1 MTTPE
6 PTTREESLGS
16 SSRPAAT
23 VRVCVLRGLQIALI
37 GSISLAAIE
46 SAAVAAML
54 RKYIEE
60 DFRPFG
66 LLAASIGKNAVTY
79 LLLLG
84 PCMALAGVGYVMV
97 RRRSASA
104 ACEPFLTGL
113 FTLLAALIVLPADMQ
128 LTPLRSGWWMA
139 AACVASV
146 IGAALA
152 YLICRF
158 LWGRMARNRAR
169 MILLGATLVALA
181 LTAGTGLVFVC
192 SPLFDPATYRLPS
205 VEPIKLRMKQPHIL
219 WIDLDTVRADRMGFQ
234 GYGANT
240 TPFLDAWADKSIV
253 FDRAVA
259 DGIWTAP
266 THASMFT
273 GMSVR
278 QHGMDWNHLWLDENL
293 STVAEHLSKAGYES
307 IIFSNNPL
315 LLPRT
320 NLVKGFGSV
329 RDVYDLKRMSTFSL
343 QFLAERWG
351 ITPLLPWFDRDMGAA
366 LTNRWVGDWLDDHVN
381 GDKPLFLFVHY
392 MEAHLP
398 YRVPKSYR
406 RMFMTDAQVD
416 RSYDLRKRVYG
427 DLNHALDL
435 RYNTEGPGFLADS
448 DRDILRLQ
456 YDATI
461 RYLDDRIKELIG
473 IFEQRELLDNTL
485 VVITS
490 DHGEYLGTH
499 GMWEHRCQVY
509 DDVAHVPLI
518 LREPGR
524 KSGLRITTPVQ
535 QSDLYT
541 TIIKAALG
549 TPPAETGPFAADL
562 FEIAAAGGRPRN
574 AVILYGGPGDLV
586 AEDFRAS
593 KNPEVLR
600 RLLPQQAVVDG
611 RFKYI
616 VSGDGRRE
624 LYDLREDPQ
633 ELRNLIEER
642 PGPAKRL
649 GAFLDAWLKRIPK
662 HTPAGGDTPRDLDPD
677 TIEALRGL
685 GYIGNKD

>member
-1 MTTPE
+1 M
-6 PTTREESLGS
+6 SD
-16 SSRPAAT
+16 
-23 VRVCVLRGLQIALI
+23 
-37 GSISLAAIE
+37 
-46 SAAVAAML
+46 
-54 RKYIEE
+54 

-66 LLAASIGKNAVTY
+66 LLASSIGKNAVTY
-79 LLLLG
+79 LILWG
-84 PCMALAGVGYVMV
+84 PCMALASAGYAMV
-97 RRRSASA
+97 RRRSTSA
-104 ACEPFLTGL
+104 ACEPFLTGI
-113 FTLLAALIVLPADMQ
+113 FSLLAALTILPADMQ
-128 LTPLRSGWWMA
+128 LTPLRSGRWISV
-139 AACVASV
+139 ACVASM
-146 IGAALA
+146 IGAVSVYLVCRLLWKRIA
-152 YLICRF
+152 Y
-158 LWGRMARNRAR
+158 ARAR
-169 MILLGATLVALA
+169 TMLLGATIVALA
-181 LTAGTGLVFVC
+181 LTTGTGLVFVR
-192 SPLFDPATYRLPS
+192 SPLFDPAAYRLPS
-205 VEPIKLRMKQPHIL
+205 VGAEKFDSKQPHVL
-219 WIDLDTVRADRMGFQ
+219 WIDLDTVRADHLSCQ
-234 GYGANT
+234 GYGPKT
-240 TPFLDAWADKSIV
+240 TPFLESWASESVV
-253 FDRAVA
+253 FDRAVS

-278 QHGMDWNHLWLDENL
+278 QHGVDWNHLWLDENL
-293 STVAEHLSKAGYES
+293 ATVAQRLSEAGYES

-315 LLPRT
+315 LLPKT

-351 ITPLLPWFDRDMGAA
+351 ITPRLPWLDRDMGAA
-366 LTNRWVGDWLDDHVN
+366 LTNRWVGDWLDDHIN

-398 YRVPKSYR
+398 YRVPKRYR

-416 RSYDLRKRVYG
+416 RSYDLRKAVYG

-456 YDATI
+456 YDATL
-461 RYLDDRIKELIG
+461 RYLDDRVKDLIG
-473 IFEQRELLDNTL
+473 GMEQRGLLDDTL
-485 VVITS
+485 VVITA

-509 DDVAHVPLI
+509 DDVSHVPLI

-524 KSGLRITTPVQ
+524 KRGLRITTPVQ

-574 AVILYGGPGDLV
+574 AVVLYGGPGHLV
-586 AEDFRAS
+586 APSFRAS
-593 KNPEVLR
+593 KNPVVLR

-616 VSGDGRRE
+616 ASADGRRE
-624 LYDLREDPQ
+624 LYDLVEDPR
-633 ELRNLIEER
+633 ELRNLIAER
-642 PGPAKRL
+642 PRHAKRL
-649 GAFLDAWLKRIPK
+649 SAFLGTWLKRVPL
-662 HTPAGGDTPRDLDPD
+662 HAPAGGDGPRDLDPD
-677 TIEALRGL
+677 TVDALRGL
-685 GYIGNKD
+685 GYIGGKD

>member
-6 PTTREESLGS
+6 PTTQEGSLGS

-23 VRVCVLRGLQIALI
+23 VRDCVLRGFQIALT
-37 GSISLAAIE
+37 GSIFLAAIE
-46 SAAVAAML
+46 STAVTAML

-66 LLAASIGKNAVTY
+66 LLAASVGKNAITY

-84 PCMALAGVGYVMV
+84 PCMALAGAGYAMV

-104 ACEPFLTGL
+104 ACEPFLAGL
-113 FTLLAALIVLPADMQ
+113 FTLLAALIILPADMQ
-128 LTPLRSGWWMA
+128 LTPARSGWWMA

-146 IGAALA
+146 IGAAAA
-152 YLICRF
+152 YLTCRF
-158 LWGRMARNRAR
+158 LWRRMARDRAR
-169 MILLGATLVALA
+169 TILLGATLVALA
-181 LTAGTGLVFVC
+181 LTAGTGLVFMR
-192 SPLFDPATYRLPS
+192 SPLFDPAAYRLSSDEPRTTRPS
-205 VEPIKLRMKQPHIL
+205 RPHVL
-219 WIDLDTVRADRMGFQ
+219 WIDLDTVRADHLSCQ
-234 GYGANT
+234 GYGVNT
-240 TPFLDAWADKSIV
+240 TPFLDSWADKSIV
-253 FDRAVA
+253 FDRAVS

-278 QHGMDWNHLWLDENL
+278 QHGVDWHNLWLDEDMG
-293 STVAEHLSKAGYES
+293 TVAERLSEAGYES

-315 LLPRT
+315 LLQRT

-366 LTNRWVGDWLDDHVN
+366 LTNHWVGRWLDDRPG
-381 GDKPLFLFVHY
+381 GDTPLFVFAHY

-398 YRVPKSYR
+398 YRVPKRYR

-416 RSYDLRKRVYG
+416 RSYDLRKQVYG

-435 RYNTEGPGFLADS
+435 RYNTEGPDFLADS

-461 RYLDDRIKELIG
+461 RYLDDRIKNLIG
-473 IFEQRELLDNTL
+473 TFEQRGLLADTL

-509 DDVAHVPLI
+509 DDVAHIPLI

-524 KSGLRITTPVQ
+524 MSGLRIATPVQ

-549 TPPAETGPFAADL
+549 TPPAETGPYAADL

-574 AVILYGGPGDLV
+574 AVILYGGPGELV
-586 AEDFRAS
+586 APDFRAS

-616 VSGDGRRE
+616 ASSDGRRE
-624 LYDLREDPQ
+624 LYDLQSDSGELNNLFSREPATAAR
-633 ELRNLIEER
+633 LR
-642 PGPAKRL
+642 AC
-649 GAFLDAWLKRIPK
+649 LDAWEKRVPK
-662 HTPAGGDTPRDLDPD
+662 HLPAEGDSSSALDSE
-677 TIEALRGL
+677 TIDALRGL
-685 GYIGNKD
+685 GYIGDEK

>member
-1 MTTPE
+1 MTIPE
-6 PTTREESLGS
+6 PTTQEESLGGS
-16 SSRPAAT
+16 SHPAAT
-23 VRVCVLRGLQIALI
+23 VLGCAMRGLQIAFI
-37 GSISLAAIE
+37 GAIFLAAIE
-46 SAAVAAML
+46 SAAVTAML

-66 LLAASIGKNAVTY
+66 LLAASVGKNAITY
-79 LLLLG
+79 FLLLG
-84 PCMALAGVGYVMV
+84 PCMALAGAGYAMA

-104 ACEPFLTGL
+104 ACEPFLMGL
-113 FTLLAALIVLPADMQ
+113 FTLLAALIILPADMQ
-128 LTPLRSGWWMA
+128 LTPARSGWWMA
-139 AACVASV
+139 AACVGSV
-146 IGAALA
+146 IAAAVA
-152 YLICRF
+152 YRACRF
-158 LWGRMARNRAR
+158 LWRRMARDRVRA
-169 MILLGATLVALA
+169 ILLGATLVALG
-181 LTAGTGLVFVC
+181 LTAGTGLVFIR
-192 SPLFDPATYRLPS
+192 SPLFDPATYRLPT
-205 VEPIKLRMKQPHIL
+205 VERKKFYSKQPHIL
-219 WIDLDTVRADRMGFQ
+219 WIDLDTVRADHLSCQ
-234 GYGANT
+234 GYETKT

-253 FDRAVA
+253 FARAVA

-278 QHGMDWNHLWLDENL
+278 QHGVDWDHLWLDENI
-293 STVAEHLSKAGYES
+293 STVAERLSEAGYAS

-329 RDVYDLKRMSTFSL
+329 RNVYDLKRMSTFSL

-351 ITPLLPWFDRDMGAA
+351 VTPLLPWFDRDMGAA
-366 LTNRWVGDWLDDHVN
+366 LTNHWVGGWLDDHVN
-381 GDKPLFLFVHY
+381 GDRPLFLFVHY

-398 YRVPKSYR
+398 YRVPKRYR

-416 RSYDLRKRVYG
+416 RSYDLRKQVYG

-448 DRDILRLQ
+448 DQDILRLQ
-456 YDATI
+456 YDATL

-473 IFEQRELLDNTL
+473 IFEQRGLLTDTL

-499 GMWEHRCQVY
+499 GMWEHRCLVY

-524 KSGLRITTPVQ
+524 KRGLRITTPVQ

-541 TIIKAALG
+541 TLIKAALG
-549 TPPAETGPFAADL
+549 TPPAQTGPFAADL
-562 FEIAAAGGRPRN
+562 FEIAAAGSRPRN

-616 VSGDGRRE
+616 ASGDGRRE
-624 LYDLREDPQ
+624 LYDLQSDPG
-633 ELRNLIEER
+633 ELNNLIGRE
-642 PGPAKRL
+642 PATAARL
-649 GAFLDAWLKRIPK
+649 GAYLDAWEKKVPQYQ
-662 HTPAGGDTPRDLDPD
+662 PADDDSSSALDPE
-677 TIEALRGL
+677 TIDALRGL
-685 GYIGNKD
+685 GYIGDEK